1 MSLNP
6 TRRTQHVPHNAFT
19 LQADV
24 LGDEKQHGKKKCTLK
39 ILVCVFSFKSATR
52 LIQFKIAFSGE

>member
-6 TRRTQHVPHNAFT
+6 TRRTQHVLHNAFA

-24 LGDEKQHGKKKCTLK
+24 LGDEKQHGKKKN
-39 ILVCVFSFKSATR
+39 VH
-52 LIQFKIAFSGE
+52 